1 MRLGEMKHRIQIQKP
16 VRVPD
21 GMGGFS
27 ESWESV
33 ANVRCKAHDVASR
46 EFYQQK
52 KEKSER
58 VKEFR
63 FRVRE
68 CPVLGMDYR
77 IVLNGENFDI
87 SSTDTVDDEQTWLV
101 RGKLVV

>member
-1 MRLGEMKHRIQIQKP
+1 MRLGEMKHRILVQKP
-16 VRVPD
+16 VREPD
-21 GMGGFS
+21 GMGGFL
-27 ESWESV
+27 ESWEDV
-33 ANVRCKAHDVASR
+33 ASLRCKANDVASR

-58 VKEFR
+58 IKEFR

-77 IVLNGENFDI
+77 IVLEGKNFDI
-87 SSTDTVDDEQTWLV
+87 SSTDTVDDDQVWLV